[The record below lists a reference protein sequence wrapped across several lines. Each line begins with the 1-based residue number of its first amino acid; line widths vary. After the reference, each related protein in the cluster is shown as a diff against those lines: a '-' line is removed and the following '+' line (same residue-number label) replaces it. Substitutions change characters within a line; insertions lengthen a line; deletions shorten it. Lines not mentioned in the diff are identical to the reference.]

1 MLIEWWKKNRT
12 CEDFA
17 VNNGSAEST
26 CINKLELIIGIEMG
40 FSVLAN

>member
-17 VNNGSAEST
+17 VNNGSAES
-26 CINKLELIIGIEMG
+26 INKLELIIGIEMG